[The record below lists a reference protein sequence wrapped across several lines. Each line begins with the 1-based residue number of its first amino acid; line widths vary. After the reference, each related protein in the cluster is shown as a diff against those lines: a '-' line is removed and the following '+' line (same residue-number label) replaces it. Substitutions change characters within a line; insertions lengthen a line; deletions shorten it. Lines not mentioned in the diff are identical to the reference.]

1 MKHQI
6 QIQLL
11 GKSSRNQNPEI
22 EIVLNHKLLYSGTV
36 VNLQHFEFNELLN
49 QDLNKLKII
58 HKNKTN
64 QDTVVDDQGKIIE
77 DRSIEL
83 KQIKI
88 NDKPVKDTVLY
99 NSPFYVDW
107 PKNIQEDYVK
117 QGQSIPEFIK
127 NTLYF
132 GFNGTYVYEFLN
144 DSQREHFRQLWM
156 DEIQSHQN
164 QQIIEDNIDKFNR
177 YGENVSTKQEFNLT
191 IFDLKKMISQC

>member
-1 MKHQI
+1 
-6 QIQLL
+6 
-11 GKSSRNQNPEI
+11 
-22 EIVLNHKLLYSGTV
+22 VLNHKLLYSGTV